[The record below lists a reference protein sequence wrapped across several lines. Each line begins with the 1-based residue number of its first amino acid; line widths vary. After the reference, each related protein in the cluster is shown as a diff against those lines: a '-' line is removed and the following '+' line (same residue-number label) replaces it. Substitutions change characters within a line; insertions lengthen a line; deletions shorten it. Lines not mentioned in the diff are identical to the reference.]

1 MKANKA
7 FKFRIYPNKEQIN
20 FINQNI
26 GACRFIYNQML
37 EDKIKYYKETKKILN
52 NTPAQYK
59 EEYLWLKNMDA
70 YALCNEQMNLQTAF
84 KNFFKSLGKV
94 GYPKFKSKHKDKAS
108 YTTSN
113 VNGVIRIIDNKHI
126 KLPKIPKLRIKMHRQ
141 IPNDYKIKSV
151 TITRIPSG
159 KYYIS
164 ILTEYENQVPV
175 IELNRNNILGLD
187 YSSHDFYVDSN
198 NQTANYPKYFR
209 KYEEKLAW
217 RQHKLSR
224 MIKGSHNYEK
234 QRVKVAKIHE
244 KIANLR
250 LDFLHKLSTTLA
262 NQYDIICVEDLNLS
276 NLKRSLNL
284 GKSTSDNGF
293 GIFKQLLTY
302 KLFERGKLLIKINRH
317 FPSSKT
323 CHNCGAI
330 NTNLK
335 LLDRVWICPEC
346 GSIIERD
353 YNAALNIRDAGLALV
368 E

>member
-26 GACRFIYNQML
+26 GACRFIYNLML
-37 EDKIKYYKETKKILN
+37 EDKIKYYEENKKTLN

-59 EEYLWLKNMDA
+59 EEYSWLKDMDA

-84 KNFFKSLGKV
+84 KNFFRVPGKV
-94 GYPKFKSKHKDKAS
+94 GYPKFKSKKTDKAS
-108 YTTSN
+108 YTTFN
-113 VNGVIRIIDNKHI
+113 VNGVIKIVDSKHI
-126 KLPKIPKLRIKMHRQ
+126 NLPKLKHLRIKMHRQ
-141 IPNDYKIKSV
+141 IPNDYKIKSA
-151 TITRIPSG
+151 TITKTPSG

-175 IELNRNNILGLD
+175 IELDKNKALGLD

-198 NQTANYPKYFR
+198 NQSANYPKYFR
-209 KYEEKLAW
+209 KYEERLAW
-217 RQHKLSR
+217 EQHKLSR
-224 MIKGSHNYEK
+224 MARRSHNYEK
-234 QRVKVAKIHE
+234 QRIKVARIHE

-250 LDFLHKLSTTLA
+250 LNFLHKLSTELA
-262 NQYDIICVEDLNLS
+262 NQYDIICVEDLNLA
-276 NLKRSLNL
+276 NLKRSLKL

-293 GIFKQLLTY
+293 GAFRQLLAY
-302 KLFERGKLLIKINRH
+302 KLLERGKLLIKINKY

-335 LLDRVWICPEC
+335 LSDRVWTCPAC
-346 GSIIERD
+346 GLTIERD
-353 YNAALNIRDAGLALV
+353 YNAALNIRDAGLALI

>member
-7 FKFRIYPNKEQIN
+7 FKFRIYPTKEQAN

-37 EDKIKYYKETKKILN
+37 EDKIKYYEENHKALN

-59 EEYLWLKNMDA
+59 DEYPWLKDMDA
-70 YALCNEQMNLQTAF
+70 YALCNEQMNLQAAF
-84 KNFFKSLGKV
+84 KNFFRAPRKV

-113 VNGVIRIIDNKHI
+113 VSNLIRVVDEKHI
-126 KLPKIPKLRIKMHRQ
+126 RLPKIPKLRVKMHRQ
-141 IPNDYKIKSV
+141 IPGNYKIKSA
-151 TITRIPSG
+151 TITRTPSG

-164 ILTEYENQVPV
+164 ILTEYENQIPV
-175 IELNRNNILGLD
+175 IELDKNMALGLD

-198 NQTANYPKYFR
+198 NQAANYPRYFR

-217 RQHKLSR
+217 EQHRLSR
-224 MIKGSHNYEK
+224 MAKGSHNYEK
-234 QRVKVAKIHE
+234 QRVKVAKVHE
-244 KIANLR
+244 KISNLR
-250 LDFLHKLSTTLA
+250 LDFLHKLSTALA
-262 NQYDIICVEDLNLS
+262 NQYDIICVEDLNLA
-276 NLKRSLNL
+276 NLKRSLKL

-293 GIFKQLLTY
+293 GIFRQLLEY
-302 KLFERGKLLIKINRH
+302 KLLERGKLLIKIDKY

-323 CHNCGAI
+323 CRNCGTI
-330 NTNLK
+330 NRELK
-335 LLDRVWICPEC
+335 LSDRVWTCPAC

-353 YNAALNIRDAGLALV
+353 YNAAPNIRDAGLALI